1 VTLSPTH
8 IRIIKIVFK
17 MAEGVGFEPTVG
29 LNPRRCS
36 RPFHS
41 SALAPFRLAGYLD
54 NVGEIDGD
62 VVADVV
68 GQFVLASRKFLNN
81 SVSTAAHSV
90 AITPCTTS
98 G

>member
-1 VTLSPTH
+1 
-8 IRIIKIVFK
+8 

-41 SALAPFRLAGYLD
+41 SALAPFHLAGYRD
-54 NVGEIDGD
+54 NVGDAVRYVVGDAVRHVVGD
-62 VVADVV
+62 VVSVA
-68 GQFVLASRKFLNN
+68 VLLSRKFLNN

>member
-1 VTLSPTH
+1 
-8 IRIIKIVFK
+8 

-62 VVADVV
+62 VVGYVV
-68 GQFVLASRKFLNN
+68 LVSRKFLNN
-81 SVSTAAHSV
+81 SESTVAHSV

>member
-1 VTLSPTH
+1 
-8 IRIIKIVFK
+8 

-54 NVGEIDGD
+54 NVGDAVD
-62 VVADVV
+62 YVVLV
-68 GQFVLASRKFLNN
+68 SRKFLNN
-81 SVSTAAHSV
+81 SVSTAAHSL
-90 AITPCTTS
+90 AITP
-98 G
+98 

>member
-1 VTLSPTH
+1 
-8 IRIIKIVFK
+8 

-54 NVGEIDGD
+54 NVGDIDRD
-62 VVADVV
+62 VVDYVV
-68 GQFVLASRKFLNN
+68 LVSRKFLNN

>member
-1 VTLSPTH
+1 
-8 IRIIKIVFK
+8 

-62 VVADVV
+62 VVGDAVDYVV
-68 GQFVLASRKFLNN
+68 LVSRKFLNN
-81 SVSTAAHSV
+81 SVSTAAHSL
-90 AITPCTTS
+90 AITP
-98 G
+98 

>member
-1 VTLSPTH
+1 
-8 IRIIKIVFK
+8 

-54 NVGEIDGD
+54 NVDEIDGD
-62 VVADVV
+62 VVGYVV
-68 GQFVLASRKFLNN
+68 GYVVLVSRKFLNN

>member
-1 VTLSPTH
+1 
-8 IRIIKIVFK
+8 

-41 SALAPFRLAGYLD
+41 SALAPFHLAGYRD
-54 NVGEIDGD
+54 NGGD
-62 VVADVV
+62 IEGDVV
-68 GQFVLASRKFLNN
+68 GQVVDYVVLVSRKFLNN
-81 SVSTAAHSV
+81 SVSTAAHSL

>member
-1 VTLSPTH
+1 VTSSATD
-8 IRIIKIVFK
+8 IRIIKIALK

-54 NVGEIDGD
+54 NVGDIDGD
-62 VVADVV
+62 VVGHVV
-68 GQFVLASRKFLNN
+68 DYVVLASRKFLNN
-81 SVSTAAHSV
+81 SVSTVAHSL
-90 AITPCTTS
+90 AITP
-98 G
+98 

>member
-1 VTLSPTH
+1 
-8 IRIIKIVFK
+8 

-54 NVGEIDGD
+54 NVG
-62 VVADVV
+62 DVV
-68 GQFVLASRKFLNN
+68 GGAVGQLVLVSRKFLNN
-81 SVSTAAHSV
+81 SVRTAAHSP
-90 AITPCTTS
+90 AITPCTTF

>member
-1 VTLSPTH
+1 
-8 IRIIKIVFK
+8 

-62 VVADVV
+62 VVGYVV
-68 GQFVLASRKFLNN
+68 SYVVLVSRKFLNN
-81 SVSTAAHSV
+81 SVSTDAHSV

>member
-1 VTLSPTH
+1 
-8 IRIIKIVFK
+8 
-17 MAEGVGFEPTVG
+17 MGFEPTVG

-41 SALAPFRLAGYLD
+41 SALAPFRIAGYPD

-62 VVADVV
+62 IEGDVV
-68 GQFVLASRKFLNN
+68 DYVVLVSRKFLNN
-81 SVSTAAHSV
+81 SVSTAAHSG